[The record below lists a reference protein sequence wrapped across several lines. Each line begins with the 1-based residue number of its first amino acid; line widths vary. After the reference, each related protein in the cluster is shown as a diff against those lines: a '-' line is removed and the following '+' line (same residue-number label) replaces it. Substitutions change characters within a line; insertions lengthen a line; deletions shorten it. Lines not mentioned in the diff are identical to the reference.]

1 MWFKNF
7 IFYRFTEQQDY
18 TQEQLE
24 TAFSEHLFEPCRSQ
38 ELSRFGWVA
47 PHPALDEQTV
57 FASSGAYL
65 ITAQKEEKILPATVI
80 KKNLNERV
88 HQIEQEQARKVYR
101 KEQLQ
106 MKDEI
111 ILDLLPRAFSKF
123 QQTSALLLPRAGFIV
138 VDSSSHKGAE
148 ELLNLLRNSLST
160 LPIALPETQQSPGVV
175 MSEWLQQT
183 SSFPAF
189 TCLDECELKDQTEE
203 GGVIRIKGHDLHSSE
218 VIAHLEKDKKVTKL
232 AMQWDETLSF
242 ILQDDLSI
250 KRVKP
255 TDELTQTLNEE
266 ASEDPLVR
274 LDSDVARL
282 ALECQRLYPQL
293 LEAFGGQIQR

>member
-7 IFYRFTEQQDY
+7 VFYRFTEQQDY

-24 TAFSEHLFEPCRSQ
+24 AAFSEHLFEPCRSQ
-38 ELSRFGWVA
+38 ELSRYGWVA
-47 PHPALDEQTV
+47 PHSALDEQTV

-65 ITAQKEEKILPATVI
+65 ITAQKEEKLLPANVI
-80 KKNLNERV
+80 KRNLNERV
-88 HQIEQEQARKVYR
+88 GVIEREQARKVYR

-106 MKDEI
+106 LKDEI
-111 ILDLLPRAFSKF
+111 IIDLLPRAFSRF
-123 QQTSALLLPRAGFIV
+123 SQTSALVLPRAGFIV

-148 ELLNLLRNSLST
+148 ELLNLLRNSLTT
-160 LPIALPETQQSPGVV
+160 LPVALPDTVHSPGVV
-175 MSEWLQQT
+175 MSEWLQQS
-183 SSFPAF
+183 SSFPAL

-218 VIAHLEKDKKVTKL
+218 VIAHLETGKQVTKL
-232 AMQWDETLSF
+232 ALQWDETLSF
-242 ILQDDLSI
+242 ILQDDLLI

-266 ASEDPLVR
+266 SSEDPLVR

-282 ALECQRLYPQL
+282 ALECQRLFPQI
-293 LEAFGGQIQR
+293 LEAFGGQVQR